1 LPRNYKEEQPLLQ
14 QIIGKPW
21 PNNSYKITYCKINKK
36 KRRSN
41 KTKRIS
47 FKPVEKTRKSVN

>member
-36 KRRSN
+36 KEEAI
-41 KTKRIS
+41 KQK
-47 FKPVEKTRKSVN
+47 E

>member
-14 QIIGKPW
+14 QITEKPW
-21 PNNSYKITYCKINKK
+21 PNNSYKITYCKIKIK
-36 KRRSN
+36 SN